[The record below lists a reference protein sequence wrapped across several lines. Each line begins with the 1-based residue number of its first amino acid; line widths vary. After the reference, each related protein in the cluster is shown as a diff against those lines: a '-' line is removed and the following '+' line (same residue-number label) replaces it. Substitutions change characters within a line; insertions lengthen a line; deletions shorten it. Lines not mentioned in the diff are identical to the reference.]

1 MVYKF
6 VCKVTIFNFF
16 IITFM
21 LYILR
26 IFDKITFL
34 LFVNRGVC
42 HVKDI
47 FNYIQSLF
55 RVV

>member
-16 IITFM
+16 IITFL

-34 LFVNRGVC
+34 LFVNRA
-42 HVKDI
+42 
-47 FNYIQSLF
+47 
-55 RVV
+55 